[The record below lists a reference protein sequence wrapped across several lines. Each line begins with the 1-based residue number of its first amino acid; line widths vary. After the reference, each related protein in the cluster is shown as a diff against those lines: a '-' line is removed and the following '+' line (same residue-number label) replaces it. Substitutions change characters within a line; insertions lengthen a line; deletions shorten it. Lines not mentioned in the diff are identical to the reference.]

1 MAIELK
7 EYIVAFIDLLGFSAM
22 VQHDCERPK
31 KEHRY
36 IKVLYTIHLKTK
48 ELKKTIIGLEITQFS
63 DSVVLAIPYSQEN
76 YKKVVDVISN
86 YQYNLLNDGI
96 LCRGGASYGKH
107 FSTEDFLFS
116 NGMIDAY
123 KIESTIAL
131 TPRVIISKELIDLVY
146 PASELSKNEHLILE
160 SDGLYFINYMKN
172 GNADD
177 SWKAICKAIPD
188 ELSENPSIR
197 SKHIWLI
204 DYYNHQFPE
213 SKRKDNHRFVSPDA

>member
-7 EYIVAFIDLLGFSAM
+7 EYIVAFIDLLGFTAM

-31 KEHRY
+31 QEYRY
-36 IKVLYTIHLKTK
+36 IEALYTIHLKTK

-76 YKKVVDVISN
+76 YTKVVDVISN
-86 YQYNLLNDGI
+86 YQYDLLNSGI
-96 LCRGGASYGKH
+96 LCRGGVSYGKH

-123 KIESTIAL
+123 KIESTIAS

-146 PASELSKNEHLILE
+146 PASELSTNEHLILE

-172 GNADD
+172 GNSDN
-177 SWKAICKAIPD
+177 SWEAICKSIPD
-188 ELSENPSIR
+188 QLSENPSIR
-197 SKHIWLI
+197 SKQIWLI

-213 SKRKDNHRFVSPDA
+213 SKQKDIHRFVP

>member
-86 YQYNLLNDGI
+86 YQYDLLNDGI

-123 KIESTIAL
+123 K
-131 TPRVIISKELIDLVY
+131 LVY

>member
-7 EYIVAFIDLLGFSAM
+7 EYIVAFIDLLGFTAM
-22 VQHDCERPK
+22 VQHDCERP
-31 KEHRY
+31 EQDYRY
-36 IKVLYTIHLKTK
+36 IEALYTIHLKTK
-48 ELKKTIIGLEITQFS
+48 ELKKTITGLEITQFS

-76 YKKVVDVISN
+76 YTKVVDVISN
-86 YQYNLLNDGI
+86 YQYDLLNSGI
-96 LCRGGASYGKH
+96 LCRGGVSYGKH

-123 KIESTIAL
+123 KIESTIAS

-146 PASELSKNEHLILE
+146 PASELSTNEHLILE

-172 GNADD
+172 GNADN
-177 SWKAICKAIPD
+177 SWEAICKSIPD
-188 ELSENPSIR
+188 QLSENPSIR
-197 SKHIWLI
+197 SKQIWLI

-213 SKRKDNHRFVSPDA
+213 SKQKDIHRFVP